1 MSVINS
7 DHDQLTDAIIQYSK
21 LFISEKIRLSTI
33 EDLSDGLIL
42 ANLLK
47 SAEGLRFN
55 FGELKEK
62 P

>member
-1 MSVINS
+1 MSMINS
-7 DHDQLTDAIIQYSK
+7 DHDQLTNAILEYSK
-21 LFISEKIRLSTI
+21 LFISEKISLETI
-33 EDLSDGLIL
+33 EDLSDGLVL
-42 ANLLK
+42 THLLK